1 MSDLCVAW
9 DRSEAT
15 QRRAL
20 LALQQMGFAAVAWA
34 YEVNGRLGTSH
45 SCQITR
51 PRQEACSA
59 PSSSSFTRPV
69 RQHTRLTVHVE
80 DQLHLSAMLT
90 SRSVLLSYDLV
101 AVVPHSE
108 LAFEKCTSPPLSELI
123 DIISLPAG
131 QRAAFP
137 LKGASV
143 RRAVRAG
150 LHFELGYAAALR
162 DGGSRRHYVANL
174 QALMQLLPRQR
185 QLVQGLLLS
194 SGADEARLLRSPHD
208 VANLATLF
216 GCHPTA
222 AAQAVAAN
230 AQAVL
235 RRAGRLRAHDPLAPP
250 PASGLFDLE
259 PDSAS
264 SSFGTF
270 AALEAP
276 GGGAAV
282 GLAGAAA
289 EAAGAGG
296 DATEPPRQAA
306 GSKKRRKK

>member
-1 MSDLCVAW
+1 M
-9 DRSEAT
+9 
-15 QRRAL
+15 
-20 LALQQMGFAAVAWA
+20 AAK
-34 YEVNGRLGTSH
+34 L
-45 SCQITR
+45 ITD
-51 PRQEACSA
+51 
-59 PSSSSFTRPV
+59 
-69 RQHTRLTVHVE
+69 E
-80 DQLHLSAMLT
+80 D
-90 SRSVLLSYDLV
+90 
-101 AVVPHSE
+101 E
-108 LAFEKCTSPPLSELI
+108 
-123 DIISLPAG
+123 
-131 QRAAFP
+131 
-137 LKGASV
+137 SV

-174 QALMQLLPRQR
+174 QALLQLLPRRR

-276 GGGAAV
+276 GAAV
-282 GLAGAAA
+282 GSAGAAA

-296 DATEPPRQAA
+296 DATEPPSRQAA
-306 GSKKRRKK
+306 GSKKRRKR

>member
-1 MSDLCVAW
+1 MSDLCGAW

-15 QRRAL
+15 QRCAL
-20 LALQQMGFAAVAWA
+20 QALQQLGFATVAWT
-34 YEVNGRLGTSH
+34 YEVNGRLGASH
-45 SCQITR
+45 TCQITR
-51 PRQEACSA
+51 PRQEVCSA

-101 AVVPHSE
+101 AVVAHSE
-108 LAFEKCTSPPLSELI
+108 LAFEKCTSPPLSDLV

-150 LHFELGYAAALR
+150 IHFELCYAAALR
-162 DGGSRRHYVANL
+162 DGVSRRHFVANL
-174 QALMQLLPRQR
+174 QALLELLPRQR
-185 QLVQGLLLS
+185 QPVQGLLLS

-208 VANLATLF
+208 VANLAALF

-222 AAQAVAAN
+222 ATQAVTGN

-235 RRAGRLRAHDPLAPP
+235 RRACRLRAHSPLAPP
-250 PASGLFDLE
+250 PARGLFDLD
-259 PDSAS
+259 PDTA
-264 SSFGTF
+264 SFGTYT
-270 AALEAP
+270 ALESAEAP
-276 GGGAAV
+276 GTAAGGGASV
-282 GLAGAAA
+282 AGATG
-289 EAAGAGG
+289 AAGGAP
-296 DATEPPRQAA
+296 EPMLAA

>member
-1 MSDLCVAW
+1 MSDLCVVW

-20 LALQQMGFAAVAWA
+20 LALQQLGFAAVAWT
-34 YEVNGRLGTSH
+34 YEVNGRLGVSH
-45 SCQITR
+45 SCQITQ

-59 PSSSSFTRPV
+59 PSSSSFTRTV

-80 DQLHLSAMLT
+80 DQIHLSAMLT

-108 LAFEKCTSPPLSELI
+108 LAFEKCTSPPLSDLV

-150 LHFELGYAAALR
+150 IHFELCYAAALR
-162 DGGSRRHYVANL
+162 DGGSRRHFVGNL
-174 QALMQLLPRQR
+174 QALLELLPRQR

-222 AAQAVAAN
+222 AAQAVAGN
-230 AQAVL
+230 AQAAL
-235 RRAGRLRAHDPLAPP
+235 RRACRLRAHDPLSPLPP
-250 PASGLFDLE
+250 RGLFDLD
-259 PDSAS
+259 PDTA
-264 SSFGTF
+264 SFGTF

-276 GGGAAV
+276 G
-282 GLAGAAA
+282 LAGVAAAGA

-296 DATEPPRQAA
+296 GATEPPGLAA
-306 GSKKRRKK
+306 DSKKRRKR

>member
-34 YEVNGRLGTSH
+34 YEVNGRLGASH

-174 QALMQLLPRQR
+174 QALLQLLPRRR

-250 PASGLFDLE
+250 HASGLFDLE

-270 AALEAP
+270 APLEAP
-276 GGGAAV
+276 GAAV

-296 DATEPPRQAA
+296 DATEPPSRQAA
-306 GSKKRRKK
+306 GSKKRRKR